1 LPPAWNQEASVRE
14 EIVVTGLGV
23 YCPLGKNVA
32 AFRDSLVEGTKSY
45 SRVDEMDTQGFRND
59 KAGII
64 KDVDPCESKT
74 NSRIS
79 FLLNHAVREA
89 VQDAGLQ
96 DASVEKSRVGIS
108 LGTSIGGYG
117 GYVSWTL
124 QNNGVRK
131 YDTAL
136 NKHCVMGKD
145 DLVRSISPIVLAYE
159 IAERYGFT
167 AGMAT
172 SVTACSA
179 GSNSLAFAA
188 DFIRRGHAD
197 VVVAGGVDPINE
209 ISFMGFNALMVLS
222 KGEPAPFC
230 NRRSGILLGEGAACL
245 VLEKE
250 SSARQRGA
258 RIYARLVGYGLS
270 NDAYHV
276 TKPHPQGDGACK
288 AMMSALQDAGL
299 EPDHIDYVN
308 MHGTGTQG
316 NDAMELTSLKRVF
329 GERSARIP
337 ISSNK
342 SLAGHS
348 LGAAGSIEAVSSVLS
363 LHSGFIPASLGFA
376 EKIAGFDYDIV
387 TTTRRDSGL
396 RSVMS
401 NSFGFGG
408 NCASLIF
415 GRVPEEEAA

>member
-1 LPPAWNQEASVRE
+1 MRD

-23 YCPLGKNVA
+23 YCPLGKKVA
-32 AFRDSLVEGTKSY
+32 AFRESLLAGSKSF

-79 FLLNHAVREA
+79 FLLNHAVQEA
-89 VQDAGLQ
+89 VSDAGLEQ
-96 DASVEKSRVGIS
+96 AGVDGSRVGVS

-124 QNNGVRK
+124 QNNDVRK
-131 YDTAL
+131 YATAL
-136 NKHCVMGKD
+136 NKHCDLAKA
-145 DLVRSISPIVLAYE
+145 DLVRSISPITLAYE
-159 IAERYGFT
+159 VAERYGFT
-167 AGMAT
+167 AGLAT

-197 VVVAGGVDPINE
+197 VVLAGGVDPINE

-230 NRRSGILLGEGAACL
+230 NKRSGILLGEGAACL

-250 SSARQRGA
+250 SHARRRGA
-258 RIYARLVGYGLS
+258 RIYARFLGYGLS

-276 TKPHPQGDGACK
+276 TKPHPEGEGACR
-288 AMMSALQDAGL
+288 AMRSALTDAGL
-299 EPDHIDYVN
+299 DAGHIDYVN

-316 NDAMELTSLKRVF
+316 NDAMELTSLRRVF
-329 GERSARIP
+329 GERSGRIP

-363 LHSGFIPASLGFA
+363 LHDGFIPASLGFE
-376 EKIAGFDYDIV
+376 EKMAGFEYDIV
-387 TTTRRDSGL
+387 TATRREGSL

-415 GRVPEEEAA
+415 DKAPAAEEAA

>member
-1 LPPAWNQEASVRE
+1 MRD

-23 YCPLGKNVA
+23 YYPLGKNVA
-32 AFRDSLVEGTKSY
+32 AFRDSLLAGAKSF
-45 SRVDEMDTQGFRND
+45 SKVDEMDTQGFRND

-79 FLLNHAVREA
+79 FLLNHAVQEA
-89 VQDAGLQ
+89 VQDAGLEQ
-96 DASVEKSRVGIS
+96 APVDGSRVGVS

-124 QNNGVRK
+124 QNNGVRR
-131 YDTAL
+131 YASAL
-136 NKHCVMGKD
+136 NKHCGLGKA
-145 DLVRSISPIVLAYE
+145 DLVRSISPITLAYE
-159 IAERYGFT
+159 VAERYGFT
-167 AGMAT
+167 AGLAT

-230 NRRSGILLGEGAACL
+230 NKRSGILLGEGAACL

-250 SSARQRGA
+250 SHARRRGA
-258 RIYARLVGYGLS
+258 RIYARLRGYGLS

-276 TKPHPQGDGACK
+276 TKPHPDGEGACQ
-288 AMMSALQDAGL
+288 AMRSALEDAGL
-299 EPDHIDYVN
+299 DAEHIDYVN

-316 NDAMELTSLKRVF
+316 NDAMELTSLRRVF
-329 GERSARIP
+329 GERSGCIP

-348 LGAAGSIEAVSSVLS
+348 LGAAGSIEAASSVLS
-363 LHSGFIPASLGFA
+363 LYWGFIPASLGFE
-376 EKIAGFDYDIV
+376 EKMPGFEYDIV
-387 TTTRRDSGL
+387 TATRPGSAL

-415 GRVPEEEAA
+415 DKAEEAA